1 MSDSNLSIPDS
12 TDYEKLSA
20 MRFVAAMKEHADKH
34 GTGFIGGFVA
44 PDGEKFIMSN
54 LSGDDLDR
62 LLPDQLK

>member
-12 TDYEKLSA
+12 TDYSKLAA

-54 LSGDDLDR
+54 MSDEDINY